1 MTTAREINLL
11 VNNALEFIANRELV
25 GKYIELEKS
34 ISVSNNELSMKILG
48 NIMTLNGQF
57 DDECK
62 EFKGINILNKLGMQ
76 NVIGR
81 EANKRLCEINLDSIF
96 NKSENRSIVIQT
108 IKNLRNF
115 EINLKMLKNT
125 FQEIKEFKVTENKT
139 EILLYFKESCNV
151 TKLNELEKV
160 ASEWQKVFKLLY
172 EISDETPPEDIE
184 FSNIEKGS
192 LKLTIPLFLL
202 GVLNFTKLAE
212 ASQNILKK
220 NIENNKIYDEFRRD
234 GIDEDL
240 IQQLIEKRKPNK
252 ISTIFNNEITE
263 EQKVKIDKLIEP
275 TLISFFKKGG
285 EIKVFLNEKDKVAK
299 EGIEVLERSER
310 LKIQAEEAKELYLIS
325 NNKD

>member
-11 VNNALEFIANRELV
+11 VNNTLEFIVSTKLLE
-25 GKYIELEKS
+25 KYIELEKS
-34 ISVSNNELSMKILG
+34 IKTSKNELSMEILG
-48 NIMTLNGQF
+48 NIMILNGEF

-62 EFKGINILNKLGMQ
+62 KFKGTNILNKIDMKKS
-76 NVIGR
+76 IGR
-81 EANKRLCEINLDSIF
+81 EVNKKLCEINLDSIF
-96 NKSENRSIVIQT
+96 NITMNRDIVFQIAR
-108 IKNLRNF
+108 NLKDF
-115 EINLKMLKNT
+115 EVNLKMLKNT
-125 FQEIKEFKVTENKT
+125 FEEIKEFKLIDSKT

-151 TKLNELEKV
+151 SKLNELEKM

-172 EISDETPPEDIE
+172 EISNETPPEDIE

-220 NIENNKIYDEFRRD
+220 NIENNKIYEEFRSE
-234 GIDEDL
+234 GIDEDFIQEL
-240 IQQLIEKRKPNK
+240 IKKRKSNK

-275 TLISFFKKGG
+275 TLTSFFRKGG

-299 EGIEVLERSER
+299 EGIEILERSER
-310 LKIQAEEAKELYLIS
+310 LKIQAKEAKELYLIS